1 MPTDPS
7 DGDGMWREVSRVIG
21 GPLCLP
27 PSPPLRL
34 GNVPSPLPSRYAA
47 PTPRS
52 RLLPPGSTYP
62 RTLTPGPHPGS
73 PPTPSPSP
81 REDHP
86 MTPTP
91 PTDRAP
97 ALATIC
103 ATCGTPFTLDPGEMR
118 RSRCTD
124 CRPAPREIPD
134 RGTPKERGYDERWR
148 RLSIRARRAQPFC
161 SDCGATDDLT
171 ADHTPEAWAR
181 REAGQS
187 IRLEDVDVVCRPCN
201 GKRGAVRGEAPNR
214 WQRPSRPSA

>member
-1 MPTDPS
+1 MA
-7 DGDGMWREVSRVIG
+7 
-21 GPLCLP
+21 LP
-27 PSPPLRL
+27 PTEPLRA
-34 GNVPSPLPSRYAA
+34 R

-52 RLLPPGSTYP
+52 RPLPPGSTYP
-62 RTLTPGPHPGS
+62 RTLTPGS
-73 PPTPSPSP
+73 PPTPERTTPRSPP
-81 REDHP
+81 RGP
-86 MTPTP
+86 PTMTPTP

-134 RGTPKERGYDERWR
+134 RGTPKQRGYDERWR

-201 GKRGAVRGEAPNR
+201 GRRGAVRGEAPNR

>member
-1 MPTDPS
+1 MARGLPS
-7 DGDGMWREVSRVIG
+7 NRGA
-21 GPLCLP
+21 LCLP
-27 PSPPLRL
+27 PSRRSGSGMALPPTEPLRL
-34 GNVPSPLPSRYAA
+34 DLPPRLDPHPLPPEDLTPYSPSPPERTP
-47 PTPRS
+47 PTM
-52 RLLPPGSTYP
+52 T
-62 RTLTPGPHPGS
+62 
-73 PPTPSPSP
+73 TPSPS
-81 REDHP
+81 E
-86 MTPTP
+86 
-91 PTDRAP
+91 RAP
-97 ALATIC
+97 ALASIC
-103 ATCGTPFTLDPGEMR
+103 ATCGAPFTLEPGEMR

-201 GKRGAVRGEAPNR
+201 GRRGAVRGEAPNR
-214 WQRPSRPSA
+214 WQRPSRTPR